1 MSRRRAEW
9 EQAARAPRSTPD
21 EGPHA
26 EPDGRSAAPV
36 LRFEH
41 VSVAH
46 HGSAPT
52 LADVSFQVFPG
63 EAVAVVG
70 RSGSGKS
77 TLALAAMGLLP
88 ESARV
93 TGGAITVDGAD
104 LTRARERTWAVV
116 RGATIGLVPQDPAE
130 ALNPLMTVGDQIEEA
145 LPPRTRDA
153 EGRVAEL
160 LAAVGLAD
168 PARIAGAYP
177 HELSGGMN
185 QRALVAAALA
195 GQPALVIADEP
206 TSALDGEAAERV
218 LDLLQSQV
226 RGGGR
231 ALIVITHDL
240 ALVESRAD
248 RVLVIDDGRIV
259 EQGPTATVMAS
270 PEHGITRDLIAA
282 AQPAATSRSVAPSPR
297 PAPLLSLRDIHRT
310 FPARRG
316 RPAAEVLD
324 GVSFDLHAGECVGVV
339 GPSGVGKSTLAN
351 IILGLDRATSGKVI
365 LDGINV
371 HSRRGRKKNLAL
383 RRRIQPVFQNS
394 TALNPRMTVGDTVAE
409 PLKLHRVG
417 DARYRRARV
426 AELLDDVELAVS
438 FIDRR
443 PFELSGGQRQRVA
456 IARALALEP
465 DVLVLDEP
473 FHALDSIAQAR
484 LLDLLSALRADRGLA
499 SILISHDRRVVDAI
513 AETVVV
519 LSSARANRP

>member
-9 EQAARAPRSTPD
+9 EQAGRAPRSTPD

-63 EAVAVVG
+63 ETVAVVG

-177 HELSGGMN
+177 HELSGGMK

-226 RGGGR
+226 RDGGR

-248 RVLVIDDGRIV
+248 RVLVIDGGRIV

-270 PEHGITRDLIAA
+270 PEHGITRELIAA
-282 AQPAATSRSVAPSPR
+282 AQLPATSRTVVPSPSR
-297 PAPLLSLRDIHRT
+297 TPLLSVRDIRRT

-324 GVSFDLHAGECVGVV
+324 GVSFDVRAGECVGVV

-351 IILGLDRATSGKVI
+351 IILGLDRPTSGVVL

-371 HSRRGRKKNLAL
+371 HSRRGRRKNLAL

-394 TALNPRMTVGDTVAE
+394 TALNPRMTVADIVAE
-409 PLKLHRVG
+409 PLTLHRVG
-417 DARYRRARV
+417 DARYRRDRV
-426 AELLDDVELAVS
+426 VELLDDVELAGELMG
-438 FIDRR
+438 RR

-499 SILISHDRRVVDAI
+499 SVLISHDRRVVDAI
-513 AETVVV
+513 ADTVVV

>member
-9 EQAARAPRSTPD
+9 EQAGRAPHLNPD
-21 EGPHA
+21 EGPGA
-26 EPDGRSAAPV
+26 DPNQGSVAPV
-36 LRFEH
+36 LRFDH

-46 HGSAPT
+46 HGCAPT

-63 EAVAVVG
+63 ETVSIVG

-77 TLALAAMGLLP
+77 TIALAAMGLLP

-93 TGGAITVDGAD
+93 TGGSITVDGAD
-104 LTRARERTWAVV
+104 LTRARERTWADV

-130 ALNPLMTVGDQIEEA
+130 ALNPLMTVGDQIGEA
-145 LPPRTRDA
+145 LPSRTRDA
-153 EGRVAEL
+153 GGRVAEL
-160 LAAVGLAD
+160 LAAVGLPD
-168 PARIAGAYP
+168 PARIARAYP
-177 HELSGGMN
+177 HELSGGMK
-185 QRALVAAALA
+185 QRALIAAALA

-206 TSALDGEAAERV
+206 TSALDADAAEHV
-218 LDLLQSQV
+218 LDLLQS
-226 RGGGR
+226 RLRDGSR

-259 EQGPTATVMAS
+259 EQGPTATVMAP

-282 AQPAATSRSVAPSPR
+282 AQLPATSRSVIPSPR
-297 PAPLLSLRDIHRT
+297 RAPLLSVRDIHRT
-310 FPARRG
+310 FPARR
-316 RPAAEVLD
+316 RRSAAEVLY
-324 GVSFDLHAGECVGVV
+324 GVSFDLRAGECVGVV

-351 IILGLDRATSGKVI
+351 IILGLDRPTSGEVI

-371 HSRRGRKKNLAL
+371 HSRRRRKKNLAL

-394 TALNPRMTVGDTVAE
+394 TALNPRMSVGDTVAE
-409 PLKLHRVG
+409 PLTLHRVG
-417 DARYRRARV
+417 DARYRRDRV

-499 SILISHDRRVVDAI
+499 SVLISHDRRVVDAI
-513 AETVVV
+513 ADTVVV

>member
-63 EAVAVVG
+63 ETVAVVG

-226 RGGGR
+226 RDGGR

-248 RVLVIDDGRIV
+248 RVLVIDGGRIV

-270 PEHGITRDLIAA
+270 PEHGITRELIAA
-282 AQPAATSRSVAPSPR
+282 AQLPATSRTVVPSPSR
-297 PAPLLSLRDIHRT
+297 TPLLSVRDIRRT

-324 GVSFDLHAGECVGVV
+324 GVSFDVRAGECVGVV

-351 IILGLDRATSGKVI
+351 IILGLDRPTSGVVL

-371 HSRRGRKKNLAL
+371 HSRRGRRKNLAL

-394 TALNPRMTVGDTVAE
+394 TALNPRMTVADIVAE
-409 PLKLHRVG
+409 PLTLHRVG
-417 DARYRRARV
+417 DARYRRDRV
-426 AELLDDVELAVS
+426 VELLDDVELAGELM
-438 FIDRR
+438 DRR

-465 DVLVLDEP
+465 DVLVFDEP

-484 LLDLLSALRADRGLA
+484 LLELLWALRAGRGLA
-499 SILISHDRRVVDAI
+499 SILISHDHRVVDAI
-513 AETVVV
+513 ADTVVAV
-519 LSSARANRP
+519 PPQRAGRP